1 MIDIIW
7 GYKNNDRVAKAL
19 QRLDETKTGTIRKE
33 EFVEMAKHFP
43 ILLFPVFEVQ
53 DKLRGSGSVRRM
65 WATMTEQ
72 RNFRYGNQSVFDI
85 LQYDVKYV
93 DSSMDYVLNKMP
105 NINKERVRRMSVRM
119 RQKSFKGKVIILTHF
134 TKLRH
139 VYNIQNMLTYTYIMR
154 VQYILYYCTHIY
166 IFYTLYIKVRSKVRS
181 KTPV

>member
-1 MIDIIW
+1 
-7 GYKNNDRVAKAL
+7 
-19 QRLDETKTGTIRKE
+19 
-33 EFVEMAKHFP
+33 MAKHFP

-119 RQKSFKGKVIILTHF
+119 RQKSFKGKVIIIMTHNN
-134 TKLRH
+134 LL
-139 VYNIQNMLTYTYIMR
+139 V
-154 VQYILYYCTHIY
+154 
-166 IFYTLYIKVRSKVRS
+166 
-181 KTPV
+181 